1 MWLCENQLKGK
12 IGHFRLPSLSLKTS
26 ALSCLMTIGDI
37 SDIFSLLSYVIDIF
51 LVNSQNHNHVTR
63 RPYIVLHLL
72 GTFFGMKPCGIILFV
87 YELFIS
93 ESKSQVYGILH
104 DVLSKWGLDKIGM

>member
-1 MWLCENQLKGK
+1 MKYGVDYGL
-12 IGHFRLPSLSLKTS
+12 F
-26 ALSCLMTIGDI
+26 
-37 SDIFSLLSYVIDIF
+37 V
-51 LVNSQNHNHVTR
+51 LV
-63 RPYIVLHLL
+63 

-104 DVLSKWGLDKIGM
+104 DVFSKWRLDSIVR

>member
-1 MWLCENQLKGK
+1 MFCFF
-12 IGHFRLPSLSLKTS
+12 I
-26 ALSCLMTIGDI
+26 
-37 SDIFSLLSYVIDIF
+37 
-51 LVNSQNHNHVTR
+51 
-63 RPYIVLHLL
+63 

-104 DVLSKWGLDKIGM
+104 DVFSKWGMDKIGRKSYYKSFLIGRLVEIKLAFILCWLFHDK